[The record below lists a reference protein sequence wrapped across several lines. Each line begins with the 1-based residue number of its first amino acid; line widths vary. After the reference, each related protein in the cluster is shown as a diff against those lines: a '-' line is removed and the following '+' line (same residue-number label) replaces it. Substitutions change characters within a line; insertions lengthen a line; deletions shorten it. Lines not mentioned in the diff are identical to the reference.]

1 MSHVRPPFDPLQF
14 LYDLRLDVRLGRN
27 GKIVLEGMSKIPQ
40 ERRRQALKVVKV
52 YDKLLRI
59 QLDAPN
65 EGMRPSVRKLLAQGK
80 IKVEGGRYVKGDAHD
95 H

>member
-14 LYDLRLDVRLGRN
+14 LYDIRQDARLDKNGR
-27 GKIVLEGMSKIPQ
+27 IVLDGLSKIPT
-40 ERRRQALKVVKV
+40 ERRWEALKVVSM
-52 YDKLLRI
+52 YEKLLRM

-80 IKVEGGRYVKGDAHD
+80 IKVEGGRYVKGDSP
-95 H
+95 